1 MSKNKSWT
9 STITYS
15 VFDMGRECE
24 SKKQKGGSMSKL
36 LEAVK
41 EASISVACLLDDI
54 AVENNDIKVF
64 ELQKDIEHLQDQITI
79 IENNLK
85 EIT

>member
-1 MSKNKSWT
+1 
-9 STITYS
+9 
-15 VFDMGRECE
+15 
-24 SKKQKGGSMSKL
+24 MSKL

-54 AVENNDIKVF
+54 AVDENNDIKIF

-79 IENNLK
+79 IENNIN
-85 EIT
+85 EVA

>member
-1 MSKNKSWT
+1 
-9 STITYS
+9 
-15 VFDMGRECE
+15 
-24 SKKQKGGSMSKL
+24 MSKL

-54 AVENNDIKVF
+54 AVDENNDIKIF

-79 IENNLK
+79 IENNIEKYRFIL
-85 EIT
+85 EEEAWHLQN